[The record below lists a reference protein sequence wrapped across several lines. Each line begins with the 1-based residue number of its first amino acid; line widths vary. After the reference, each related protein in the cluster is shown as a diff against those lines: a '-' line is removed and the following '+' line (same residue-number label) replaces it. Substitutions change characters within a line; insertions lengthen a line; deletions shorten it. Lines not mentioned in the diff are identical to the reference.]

1 MTDLTNKIQDAFDNI
16 KADPRLTESTKRYL
30 REKRRENP
38 RPQHHPVMRLAVS
51 AACAVFFMIM
61 GAFGYSWVLEP
72 VSYVSIDVNPSI
84 ELALN
89 RSDRV
94 ISAAAY
100 NTEGEEILDGLSLRW
115 KKYTEAI
122 HTVIESES
130 MSVYLSGQGEL
141 VLTVAADEHHKEEL
155 EEGVSRCAGHIG
167 HDCHNE
173 NADLGTVSQAH
184 ELGLSLGKYNAC
196 LQLLQYDGSI
206 TMEDCKNM
214 SMAEI
219 LSRLRKFETNDVT
232 DDTDTEDVTDDTD
245 TEDVT
250 GGNPIKTGTEGSG
263 QNENCHNGR
272 DDNTPLRQRKG
283 HHGH

>member
-1 MTDLTNKIQDAFDNI
+1 MTNKIQDAFDNI

-30 REKRRENP
+30 SEKRRENP

-89 RSDRV
+89 RSNRV

-100 NTEGEEILDGLSLRW
+100 NIEGEEILEGLSLRW
-115 KKYTEAI
+115 KKYSEAI
-122 HTVIESES
+122 HTVIESEG
-130 MSVYLSGQGEL
+130 MSVYLSGEGEL
-141 VLTVAADEHHKEEL
+141 VLTVAADENHREEL

-196 LQLLQYDGSI
+196 LKLLQYDSSI

-219 LSRLRKFETNDVT
+219 LIRLRKLGADDVT
-232 DDTDTEDVTDDTD
+232 DDAGTDDVIK
-245 TEDVT
+245 E
-250 GGNPIKTGTEGSG
+250 NPIKTGTDGSD
-263 QNENCHNGR
+263 QNENCRNRGE
-272 DDNTPLRQRKG
+272 DNTPLRQRKG